1 MKNVMSLM
9 MILGALTL
17 TGRAANAAGSG
28 YDCEVRKSSRGSSEN
43 AQLVF
48 KKFVPYT
55 TEDFVLEVVA
65 QDSVNVVEVRANSRL
80 NVLQIISSEAKTKIM
95 QAFVETDLNT
105 KQVGIFDAINN
116 QQILCKKVGTSS
128 GLVVPL
134 QPRYHSSA
142 GEGGGGDPFDRGGR
156 GGIGCFFI
164 SCAY

>member
-9 MILGALTL
+9 IILGALTL
-17 TGRAANAAGSG
+17 TGGAVNAAGSG
-28 YDCEVRKSSRGSSEN
+28 YDCEVRKSSRGSSAN
-43 AQLVF
+43 GQLVF

-55 TEDFVLEVVA
+55 TEDFALEVVA
-65 QDSVNVVEVRANSRL
+65 QDAANVVEIRANSRL

-105 KQVGIFDAINN
+105 KQVGIFDVAND
-116 QQILCKKVGTSS
+116 QQILCKKVGVSS

-142 GEGGGGDPFDRGGR
+142 GEGGSGPSHPGS

>member
-17 TGRAANAAGSG
+17 TGGAANAAGSG

-80 NVLQIISSEAKTKIM
+80 NVLQIISSEAKAKII
-95 QAFVETDLNT
+95 
-105 KQVGIFDAINN
+105 KW
-116 QQILCKKVGTSS
+116 CKKR
-128 GLVVPL
+128 GLKMT
-134 QPRYHSSA
+134 QNEKESHKHSTT
-142 GEGGGGDPFDRGGR
+142 
-156 GGIGCFFI
+156 
-164 SCAY
+164 